1 MPRRKTSSA
10 RLTVG
15 DFLRLTRDQQ
25 RFLLTRP
32 RCDSHREAAEHIGKS
47 PGWLRRQ
54 YASPKMRYCLT
65 TMNYDFIAMT
75 QAVVAAVMGQ
85 RALDMLGQLES
96 QDAAERKEAV
106 DYLRKYLPASV
117 RKDIIPYMLL
127 TR

>member
-54 YASPKMRYCLT
+54 YESPKMRYCLT
-65 TMNYDFIAMT
+65 TMDYDFVAMT
-75 QAVVAAVMGQ
+75 RAAVAAVMGQ
-85 RALDMLGQLES
+85 RALDMLGQLQS
-96 QDAAERKEAV
+96 DDAGERGEAM
-106 DYLRKYLPASV
+106 DFLRGYLPASV
-117 RKDIIPYMLL
+117 RRSIIPDLL
-127 TR
+127 LVR